1 MVNSLS
7 GGLGWANMRTR
18 EALYKIKMSIFG
30 YKQRNNE
37 HAVIR
42 IKKTSKAK
50 LLNLTTC
57 L

>member
-37 HAVIR
+37 HAVIH